1 MTAHKAKIKGT
12 TQGIIQAKTNKQV
25 TQKVGGPVRDTTVEK
40 ACRRAHV
47 TY

>member
-12 TQGIIQAKTNKQV
+12 TQGIIQAKIKQV
-25 TQKVGGPVRDTTVEK
+25 THKVGGPVSNTTVEK
-40 ACRRAHV
+40 ACERAHA